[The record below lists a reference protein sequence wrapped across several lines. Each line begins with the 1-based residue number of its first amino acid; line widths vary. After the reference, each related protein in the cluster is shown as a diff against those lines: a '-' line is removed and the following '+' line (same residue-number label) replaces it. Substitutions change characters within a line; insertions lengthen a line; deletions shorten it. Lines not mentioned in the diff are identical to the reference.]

1 MEEEKK
7 LAEENNEDVQI
18 RLYELSFLVLP
29 SVDEK
34 DIEKEFDTIKKNV
47 TDVGGDV
54 NSEEAP
60 QKIDL
65 QYEMV
70 KKIEGKNKKFGNA
83 YFGWVRF
90 EVEPQNLESLK
101 EEIEKNK
108 NILRYL
114 LVLVDKD
121 SFIPTGRDE
130 KEKFSEKKVSSVKP
144 KKEEAT
150 TNEVVPEEKEKKSF
164 SKEDLQKIDK
174 TIDDIVEGS
183 EGMLDKARSTE

>member
-90 EVEPQNLESLK
+90 EAEPQNLEGLK